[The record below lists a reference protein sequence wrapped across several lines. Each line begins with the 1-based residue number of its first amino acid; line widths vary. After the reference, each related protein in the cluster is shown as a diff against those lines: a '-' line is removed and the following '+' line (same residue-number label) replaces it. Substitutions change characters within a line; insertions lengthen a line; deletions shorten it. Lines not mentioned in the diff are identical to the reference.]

1 MKKLLYTI
9 AVLFLIS
16 ACQTAPCE
24 CEKATSGFITGS
36 DQSVMLGSDETIE
49 IFKSIDES
57 WQSRD
62 YETLKS
68 LIADEATLRFEDGTF
83 ATNGDEFIA
92 KVESDYQE
100 SLANDEEWAWVIN
113 YAFTAKPTATEEGAP
128 NERGEWVSAQ
138 FTSPRDEVWIEWYQI
153 ENGKLINWISAKAD
167 PVKLSLIH
175 I

>member
-9 AVLFLIS
+9 AGLFIIT
-16 ACQTAPCE
+16 ACQTAPSE

-167 PVKLSLIH
+167 PVK
-175 I
+175 

>member
-9 AVLFLIS
+9 AGLFLIS

-68 LIADEATLRFEDGTF
+68 LIADEATLR
-83 ATNGDEFIA
+83 
-92 KVESDYQE
+92 
-100 SLANDEEWAWVIN
+100 
-113 YAFTAKPTATEEGAP
+113 
-128 NERGEWVSAQ
+128 
-138 FTSPRDEVWIEWYQI
+138 
-153 ENGKLINWISAKAD
+153 
-167 PVKLSLIH
+167 LSLIH

>member
-1 MKKLLYTI
+1 MKKLLYTNAGVFI
-9 AVLFLIS
+9 MTAW
-16 ACQTAPCE
+16 QTAPCE

-68 LIADEATLRFEDGTF
+68 LIADEATLRFEAGTF

-167 PVKLSLIH
+167 PVK
-175 I
+175 

>member
-9 AVLFLIS
+9 AGLFLIS

-68 LIADEATLRFEDGTF
+68 LIAAEATLRFEDGTF

-92 KVESDYQE
+92 KIESDYQE

-167 PVKLSLIH
+167 PVK
-175 I
+175 

>member
-9 AVLFLIS
+9 AGLFIIT

-68 LIADEATLRFEDGTF
+68 LIAAEATLRFEDGTF

-92 KVESDYQE
+92 KIESDYQE

-167 PVKLSLIH
+167 PVK
-175 I
+175 

>member
-9 AVLFLIS
+9 AGLFLIS

-24 CEKATSGFITGS
+24 CEKAKSGFITGS

-167 PVKLSLIH
+167 PVK
-175 I
+175 

>member
-1 MKKLLYTI
+1 MKKSLYTV
-9 AVLFLIS
+9 AGLFLIT
-16 ACQTAPCE
+16 ACETNPCE

-83 ATNGDEFIA
+83 ATNGDEFIV

-100 SLANDEEWAWVIN
+100 SIANGEEWAWVIN
-113 YAFTAKPTATEEGAP
+113 YAFTAKPTATEQGAP

-167 PVKLSLIH
+167 PIK
-175 I
+175 

>member
-1 MKKLLYTI
+1 MT
-9 AVLFLIS
+9 

-68 LIADEATLRFEDGTF
+68 LIADEATLRVEDGTF

-167 PVKLSLIH
+167 PVK
-175 I
+175 

>member
-9 AVLFLIS
+9 AGLFIMT

-36 DQSVMLGSDETIE
+36 DQTVMLGSDETIE

-68 LIADEATLRFEDGTF
+68 LIAVEATLRFEDGTF

-100 SLANDEEWAWVIN
+100 SLANGEEWAWVIN

-167 PVKLSLIH
+167 PVK
-175 I
+175 

>member
-1 MKKLLYTI
+1 M
-9 AVLFLIS
+9 FLS
-16 ACQTAPCE
+16 F
-24 CEKATSGFITGS
+24 S
-36 DQSVMLGSDETIE
+36 
-49 IFKSIDES
+49 
-57 WQSRD
+57 
-62 YETLKS
+62 
-68 LIADEATLRFEDGTF
+68 
-83 ATNGDEFIA
+83 TNGDEFIA

-167 PVKLSLIH
+167 PVK
-175 I
+175 

>member
-1 MKKLLYTI
+1 MKKLLYTV
-9 AVLFLIS
+9 AGLFLIT
-16 ACQTAPCE
+16 ACETAPCE

-100 SLANDEEWAWVIN
+100 SIANGEEWAWVIN
-113 YAFTAKPTATEEGAP
+113 YAFTAKPTASEQGAP

-167 PVKLSLIH
+167 PIK
-175 I
+175 

>member
-9 AVLFLIS
+9 AGLFIIT

-100 SLANDEEWAWVIN
+100 SLVNGEEWAWVIN

-153 ENGKLINWISAKAD
+153 ENGILIKWISAKAD
-167 PVKLSLIH
+167 PVK
-175 I
+175 

>member
-1 MKKLLYTI
+1 MKKLLYTV
-9 AVLFLIS
+9 AGLFLIT
-16 ACQTAPCE
+16 ACETAPCE

-100 SLANDEEWAWVIN
+100 SITNGEEWAWVIN
-113 YAFTAKPTATEEGAP
+113 YAFTAKPTASEQGAP

-167 PVKLSLIH
+167 PIK
-175 I
+175 

>member
-9 AVLFLIS
+9 AGLFIMT

-92 KVESDYQE
+92 KVESEYQE

-167 PVKLSLIH
+167 PVK
-175 I
+175 

>member
-9 AVLFLIS
+9 AGLFIMT

-92 KVESDYQE
+92 KVESDYQDCF
-100 SLANDEEWAWVIN
+100 AIDEDWAWVIN

-167 PVKLSLIH
+167 PVK
-175 I
+175 

>member
-1 MKKLLYTI
+1 MKKIIMKKLLYTI
-9 AVLFLIS
+9 AGLFIIT
-16 ACQTAPCE
+16 ACQTAPSE

-92 KVESDYQE
+92 KVESEYQE
-100 SLANDEEWAWVIN
+100 SVANGEEWAWVIN

-167 PVKLSLIH
+167 PVK
-175 I
+175 

>member
-9 AVLFLIS
+9 AGLFIMT

-24 CEKATSGFITGS
+24 CEKATSGFIKGS

-92 KVESDYQE
+92 KVESEYQE

-167 PVKLSLIH
+167 PVK
-175 I
+175 